1 MMSKEFLKKLGI
13 VGITFGL
20 SASPLV
26 LADNTAGDEDG
37 EIYPEETAPGNDGNT
52 LNEAF
57 DTIEYENEEEEWDT
71 TGDGTTTGND
81 WEEENEEEEW
91 ETTDNE
97 WEEENEEEEWEDDGD
112 TDQDF

>member
-26 LADNTAGDEDG
+26 LAGDTTGEEDS
-37 EIYPEETAPGNDGNT
+37 EVYPEETAPGDADT
-52 LNEAF
+52 QHEAF
-57 DTIEYENEEEEWDT
+57 DTLEYENEEEEWET
-71 TGDGTTTGND
+71 TGDDTTTGND

-91 ETTDNE
+91 ETTDSE

>member
-26 LADNTAGDEDG
+26 LAGDTTGEEDS
-37 EIYPEETAPGNDGNT
+37 EVYPEETAPGDDSNMQ
-52 LNEAF
+52 NEAF
-57 DTIEYENEEEEWDT
+57 DTLEYENEEEEVGT
-71 TGDGTTTGND
+71 TGDDTTTGNE

>member
-26 LADNTAGDEDG
+26 LAGDTTGEEDS
-37 EIYPEETAPGNDGNT
+37 EVYPEETAPGDANT
-52 LNEAF
+52 QHEAF
-57 DTIEYENEEEEWDT
+57 DTLEYENEEEEWET
-71 TGDGTTTGND
+71 TGDDTTTGND

-91 ETTDNE
+91 E
-97 WEEENEEEEWEDDGD
+97 DDSD
-112 TDQDF
+112 TDQNF